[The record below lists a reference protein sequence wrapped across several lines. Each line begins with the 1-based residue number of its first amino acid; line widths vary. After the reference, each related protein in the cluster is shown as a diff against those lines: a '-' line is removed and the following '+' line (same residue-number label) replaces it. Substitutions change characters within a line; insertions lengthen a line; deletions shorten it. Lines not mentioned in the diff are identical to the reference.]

1 MKNSSIITLKDL
13 DRIKNT
19 IAPLQNEA
27 EIRKSYD
34 LKLKE
39 INAKKMKEWPNSLEN
54 KEKAKLEFQKRKFL
68 KDEAMRR
75 IIDEEEEK
83 FQNKKKE
90 MITEKAREKYFFQ
103 QAPVKDFVNKMRFSD
118 ILHERKIQLKQSQ
131 LIKNRWKLYDDYWD
145 DIEKKKMED
154 YDRKEIEK
162 QINIK
167 NKNEENMNY
176 IKNQFQDYKR
186 KKIEE
191 LQDNYVEGQIIK
203 LNAQNELKEEER
215 KKMELKAKQE
225 KMREDFK
232 KENEELMKL
241 KEKEKLKE
249 DEEMKRI
256 EFHAK
261 KKEEIDELR
270 KRKEKEKFEFK
281 QSQRQKLID
290 HQFEMLQKLKAEEE
304 AKTQKDMNLKEK
316 EDIAREL
323 MKEEK
328 KKQME
333 KEIEEDRQLYLK
345 RKEEEKEKKKLED
358 ANQLEE
364 FRKQI
369 KEMEEEEKNKY
380 LERRKR
386 ERNLNEYQRR
396 QADERRQR
404 AITDFNE
411 LQSDNY
417 KNKYLLYKEQ
427 DEFISFAEEQ
437 IKKYAKEG
445 KDIAP
450 MIQQLTKYKKEYCI
464 N

>member
-203 LNAQNELKEEER
+203 LNAQNELKEKER

-249 DEEMKRI
+249 DEEIKRI

-304 AKTQKDMNLKEK
+304 AKTQKDINLKEK

-364 FRKQI
+364 FRKQV

-380 LERRKR
+380 LERRKK
-386 ERNLNEYQRR
+386 ERNLNEYQKK
-396 QADERRQR
+396 QADEKRQK
-404 AITDFNE
+404 AITEFNE
-411 LQSDNY
+411 EQQNIY

-427 DEFISFAEEQ
+427 DEFILFAEEQ

-445 KDIAP
+445 KDIIP
-450 MIQQLTKYKKEYCI
+450 MIQQLNKYKKESCI
-464 N
+464 